1 MTDPSARRRLCF
13 DGNMDG
19 FGGVYNAA
27 GPSKQAVDL
36 HKCRNKPAI
45 FPGRQSPGF
54 ASGDGGAYLGVA
66 KRLVWDLMSAVER
79 LEDRRDETP
88 PRPDLA
94 ASETSSVEAA
104 SSIEAALTP
113 SAAKSSARLRPLL
126 ALAPYVARYRGRACL
141 ALISLT
147 IAAITTLLVPVAAR
161 RMIDFGFTPEG
172 IARINSYF
180 SVMIAVVAV
189 LAGASA
195 SRYYLV
201 MTIGERIVAD
211 LRRDVFAHLISLSP
225 AFFDSARSGELISRL
240 TADTTQIKSAVGA
253 SVSIALRNFL
263 LFVGATAMMVITS
276 PRLSGFVLLAIP
288 VIVLPLV
295 AFGRWVRRL
304 SRNAQDTL
312 ADATSYA
319 SELIGAIRTVQAYT
333 GERLANARFGG
344 DVEQAYEAARSS
356 TSARS
361 ALTAIIIF
369 IVFTSVVLIL
379 WIGSHDVLT
388 GSISPGRLGQ
398 FVLYAA
404 FAAAA
409 LGQLSE
415 VWGEVSAAS
424 GASERLFEI
433 LRVTS
438 QITAP
443 AAPRAMPVPARGDV
457 SFEGV
462 SFAYPMRPDALA
474 VDGVSLSVRAG
485 EKVAIVGP
493 SGAGKSTLFHLLLR
507 FYDPAS
513 GTISFDGVP
522 IRTADPHEVRAR
534 IALVPQESVAFA
546 ATARENI
553 RFGRPEATDAEV
565 ERAAELAHAT
575 EFISR
580 LPGGFETQLGE
591 RGVTLSG
598 GQRQRIAI
606 ARAIL
611 RDAPLLLLDE
621 ATSSLDAE
629 SETLVQTALE
639 ELMRHRTT
647 LVIAH
652 RLATVLSCDR
662 IMVLDQGRIVEQGTH
677 ASLVAAGGLYARLAR
692 LQFEGV

>member
-1 MTDPSARRRLCF
+1 
-13 DGNMDG
+13 
-19 FGGVYNAA
+19 
-27 GPSKQAVDL
+27 
-36 HKCRNKPAI
+36 
-45 FPGRQSPGF
+45 
-54 ASGDGGAYLGVA
+54 
-66 KRLVWDLMSAVER
+66 MSAVER
-79 LEDRRDETP
+79 LDDHNGEVP
-88 PRPDLA
+88 PLQESIPPE
-94 ASETSSVEAA
+94 SSSVET
-104 SSIEAALTP
+104 ILTAP
-113 SAAKSSARLRPLL
+113 PAKSRARLRPLL
-126 ALAPYVARYRGRACL
+126 ALAPYVARYRGRVIL

-147 IAAITTLLVPVAAR
+147 VAALTTLVVPIAVR
-161 RMIDFGFTPEG
+161 RMIDFGFTPKG
-172 IARINSYF
+172 IAMINSYF
-180 SVMIAVVAV
+180 SVMIAVVVV
-189 LAGASA
+189 LAAASA

-211 LRRDVFAHLISLSP
+211 LRRDVFAHLMSLSP

-240 TADTTQIKSAVGA
+240 TADTTQIKSAAGA
-253 SVSIALRNFL
+253 SISIALRNFL
-263 LFVGATAMMVITS
+263 LFVGATAMMVFTS

-288 VIVLPLV
+288 LIVLPLV

-312 ADATSYA
+312 AEASAYA
-319 SELIGAIRTVQAYT
+319 SELVGAIRTVQAYT
-333 GERLANARFGG
+333 GERLADARFGG
-344 DVEQAYEAARSS
+344 EVEQAYEAARTS
-356 TSARS
+356 TRAR
-361 ALTAIIIF
+361 AVLTAIIIF
-369 IVFTSVVLIL
+369 IVFTSVVVIL
-379 WIGSHDVLT
+379 WIGSHDVLSGT
-388 GSISPGRLGQ
+388 ITPGRLGQ

-404 FAAAA
+404 FAAAG

-433 LRVTS
+433 LRVKS
-438 QITAP
+438 AIAAP
-443 AAPRAMPVPARGDV
+443 AAPRALPVPARGDV
-457 SFEGV
+457 SFENV
-462 SFAYPMRPDALA
+462 SFAYPTRPDASA
-474 VDGVSLSVRAG
+474 VDGVSFSVKAG

-513 GTISFDGVP
+513 GTISIDGVP
-522 IRTADPHEVRAR
+522 IRSADPHDVRTR
-534 IALVPQESVAFA
+534 IALVPQDSVAFA

-553 RFGRPEATDAEV
+553 RFGRPEATDTEI
-565 ERAAELAHAT
+565 ERASDLAHAT
-575 EFISR
+575 EFIRR
-580 LPGGFETQLGE
+580 LPGGFEAHLGE

-621 ATSSLDAE
+621 ATSALDAE

-662 IMVLDQGRIVEQGTH
+662 ILVMDQGRIVEQGTH
-677 ASLVAAGGLYARLAR
+677 TSLVAANGLYARLAR
-692 LQFEGV
+692 LQFEGI

>member
-1 MTDPSARRRLCF
+1 
-13 DGNMDG
+13 
-19 FGGVYNAA
+19 
-27 GPSKQAVDL
+27 
-36 HKCRNKPAI
+36 
-45 FPGRQSPGF
+45 
-54 ASGDGGAYLGVA
+54 
-66 KRLVWDLMSAVER
+66 MSAAER
-79 LEDRRDETP
+79 IEDRRGETP
-88 PRPDLA
+88 LRRDMEP
-94 ASETSSVEAA
+94 SEASSVEAQ
-104 SSIEAALTP
+104 LTP
-113 SAAKSSARLRPLL
+113 PPVKRSARLRPLME
-126 ALAPYVARYRGRACL
+126 LAPYVARYRGRAFL
-141 ALISLT
+141 ALIALT
-147 IAAITTLLVPVAAR
+147 VAAITTLVVPIAVR
-161 RMIDFGFTPEG
+161 RIIDFGFSAEG
-172 IARINSYF
+172 IALINSYF

-189 LAGASA
+189 LACASA

-211 LRRDVFAHLISLSP
+211 LRRDVFAHLMSLSP

-240 TADTTQIKSAVGA
+240 TADTTQLKSAVGA
-253 SVSIALRNFL
+253 SVSIALRNL
-263 LFVGATAMMVITS
+263 MLFIGATAMMVITS

-288 VIVLPLV
+288 VIVVPLV

-312 ADATSYA
+312 AEATAYA
-319 SELIGAIRTVQAYT
+319 SELVGAIRTVQAYT
-333 GERLANARFGG
+333 SERLANARFGG
-344 DVEQAYEAARSS
+344 EVEQAYEAARTS
-356 TSARS
+356 TRAR
-361 ALTAIIIF
+361 AFLTAIIIF
-369 IVFTSVVLIL
+369 IVFASVVAIL
-379 WIGSHDVLT
+379 WVGSHDVLT
-388 GSISPGRLGQ
+388 GTISPGRLGQ

-404 FAAAA
+404 FAAAG

-433 LRVTS
+433 LRVKS
-438 QITAP
+438 AITVP
-443 AAPRAMPVPARGDV
+443 ASPQAMPVPARGDV
-457 SFEGV
+457 SFENV
-462 SFAYPMRPDALA
+462 SFAYPTRPDAQA

-513 GTISFDGVP
+513 GVISFDGVP
-522 IRTADPHEVRAR
+522 IRTADPREVRSR
-534 IALVPQESVAFA
+534 IALVPQDSVVFA

-553 RFGRPEATDAEV
+553 RFGRPDATDSEV
-565 ERAAELAHAT
+565 EHAADLAHAT
-575 EFISR
+575 EFIR
-580 LPGGFETQLGE
+580 RMPGGFEAQLGE

-662 IMVLDQGRIVEQGTH
+662 IMVVEQGRIVEQGTH
-677 ASLVAAGGLYARLAR
+677 ASLVAANGLYARLAR
-692 LQFEGV
+692 LQFEGA

>member
-1 MTDPSARRRLCF
+1 
-13 DGNMDG
+13 
-19 FGGVYNAA
+19 
-27 GPSKQAVDL
+27 
-36 HKCRNKPAI
+36 
-45 FPGRQSPGF
+45 
-54 ASGDGGAYLGVA
+54 
-66 KRLVWDLMSAVER
+66 MSAVER
-79 LEDRRDETP
+79 LEDRHGETP
-88 PRPDLA
+88 PRGDLA
-94 ASETSSVEAA
+94 AAEAA
-104 SSIEAALTP
+104 SIEAQLTQSP
-113 SAAKSSARLRPLL
+113 AKNRARLRPLL
-126 ALAPYVARYRGRACL
+126 ALAPYVARYRGRAVL

-147 IAAITTLLVPVAAR
+147 VAALTTLLVPVAVR
-161 RMIDFGFTPEG
+161 RMIDFGFSPEG
-172 IARINSYF
+172 IVLINSYF

-189 LAGASA
+189 LAFASA
-195 SRYYLV
+195 SRFYLV

-225 AFFDSARSGELISRL
+225 SFFDSARSGELISRL

-253 SVSIALRNFL
+253 SVSIALRNFM

-276 PRLSGFVLLAIP
+276 PRLSGLVLLAIP

-312 ADATSYA
+312 AEASAYA

-333 GERLANARFGG
+333 SERLAEARFGG
-344 DVEQAYEAARSS
+344 DVEQAYEAARTS
-356 TSARS
+356 TRAR
-361 ALTAIIIF
+361 AVLTAIIIF

-379 WIGSHDVLT
+379 WIGSHDVLSGT
-388 GSISPGRLGQ
+388 ITPGRLGQ

-404 FAAAA
+404 FAAAG

-433 LRVTS
+433 LRVKS
-438 QITAP
+438 QITVP
-443 AAPRAMPVPARGDV
+443 ASPLALPVPPRGDV
-457 SFEGV
+457 GFDNV
-462 SFAYPMRPDALA
+462 SFAYPTRPDALA
-474 VDGVSLSVRAG
+474 VDGVSLAVRAG

-513 GTISFDGVP
+513 GVISFDGVP
-522 IRTADPHEVRAR
+522 IRAADPREVRAR
-534 IALVPQESVAFA
+534 VALVPQDPVVFA
-546 ATARENI
+546 ASARENI
-553 RFGRPEATDAEV
+553 RFGRPDANDAEV
-565 ERAAELAHAT
+565 ERAAELAHAA
-575 EFISR
+575 EFIRR
-580 LPGGFETQLGE
+580 LPGGFEAPLGE

-598 GQRQRIAI
+598 GQRQRLAI

-621 ATSSLDAE
+621 ATSALDAE

-662 IMVLDQGRIVEQGTH
+662 IMVMDQGRIVEQGTH
-677 ASLVAAGGLYARLAR
+677 ASLVAANGLYARLAR

>member
-1 MTDPSARRRLCF
+1 MSAAEQLENPRGGPPPRRDALLEEEAF
-13 DGNMDG
+13 IE
-19 FGGVYNAA
+19 
-27 GPSKQAVDL
+27 SQL
-36 HKCRNKPAI
+36 T
-45 FPGRQSPGF
+45 QSP
-54 ASGDGGAYLGVA
+54 AKTGA
-66 KRLVWDLMSAVER
+66 K
-79 LEDRRDETP
+79 
-88 PRPDLA
+88 
-94 ASETSSVEAA
+94 
-104 SSIEAALTP
+104 
-113 SAAKSSARLRPLL
+113 LRPLL
-126 ALAPYVARYRGRACL
+126 ALAPYIMRYRGRALL
-141 ALISLT
+141 AFISLT
-147 IAAITTLLVPVAAR
+147 IAAITTLVVPIAVR
-161 RMIDFGFTPEG
+161 RMIDFGFSPEG
-172 IARINSYF
+172 IAMINSYF

-195 SRYYLV
+195 SRFYLV

-225 AFFDSARSGELISRL
+225 AFFDSARSGELVSRL

-253 SVSIALRNFL
+253 SVSIALRNL
-263 LFVGATAMMVITS
+263 MLFIGATAMMVITS
-276 PRLSGFVLLAIP
+276 PKLSLFVLLAIP
-288 VIVLPLV
+288 VIVIPLV

-312 ADATSYA
+312 ANASAYA

-333 GERLANARFGG
+333 SERLAASRFGSE
-344 DVEQAYEAARSS
+344 VEQAYDAARNS
-356 TSARS
+356 TRAR
-361 ALTAIIIF
+361 AVLTLIIIF
-369 IVFTSVVLIL
+369 IVFSSVVVIL
-379 WIGSHDVLT
+379 WVGSHDVLT

-404 FAAAA
+404 FAATG

-424 GASERLFEI
+424 GAAERLFEI
-433 LRVTS
+433 LRVKP
-438 QITAP
+438 QIMAP
-443 AAPRAMPVPARGDV
+443 AAPVALPIPARGDV
-457 SFEGV
+457 GFDNV
-462 SFAYPMRPDALA
+462 SFNYPSRPDVRAI
-474 VDGVSLSVRAG
+474 DGVSLSVRAG

-513 GTISFDGVP
+513 GTISVDGVP
-522 IRTADPHEVRAR
+522 IRSADPRELRAR
-534 IALVPQESVAFA
+534 MALVPQDSVVFA
-546 ATARENI
+546 ASARENI
-553 RFGRPEATDAEV
+553 RFGRPDASDAEV
-565 ERAAELAHAT
+565 ERAADLAHAT
-575 EFISR
+575 EFIRR
-580 LPGGFETQLGE
+580 LPDGFEAQLGE

-621 ATSSLDAE
+621 ATSALDAE

-662 IMVLDQGRIVEQGTH
+662 IMVMDQGRIVEQGTH
-677 ASLVAAGGLYARLAR
+677 ASLVAANGLYARLAR
-692 LQFEGV
+692 LQFERI

>member
-1 MTDPSARRRLCF
+1 
-13 DGNMDG
+13 
-19 FGGVYNAA
+19 
-27 GPSKQAVDL
+27 
-36 HKCRNKPAI
+36 
-45 FPGRQSPGF
+45 
-54 ASGDGGAYLGVA
+54 
-66 KRLVWDLMSAVER
+66 MSAVER
-79 LEDRRDETP
+79 LEERHGGASPQPEAPTAP
-88 PRPDLA
+88 ALDLDA
-94 ASETSSVEAA
+94 EAS
-104 SSIEAALTP
+104 P
-113 SAAKSSARLRPLL
+113 KSHSKLRPLL
-126 ALAPYVARYRGRACL
+126 ALSPYVARYRARALL
-141 ALISLT
+141 ALLALT
-147 IAAITTLLVPVAAR
+147 IAAITTLLVPVAVR
-161 RMIDFGFTPEG
+161 RMIDFGFTPKG
-172 IARINSYF
+172 IALINSYF

-189 LAGASA
+189 LALASA

-225 AFFDSARSGELISRL
+225 SFFDSARSGELISRL

-253 SVSIALRNFL
+253 SVSIALRNLMLFL
-263 LFVGATAMMVITS
+263 GAATMMVVTS

-288 VIVLPLV
+288 LIVLPLV

-304 SRNAQDTL
+304 SRSAQDTL
-312 ADATSYA
+312 ADASAYA
-319 SELIGAIRTVQAYT
+319 SELVGAIRTVQAYT
-333 GERLANARFGG
+333 GERVANARFGRQ
-344 DVEQAYEAARSS
+344 VEQAYEAARVS
-356 TSARS
+356 TKAR
-361 ALTAIIIF
+361 AVLTAIIIF
-369 IVFTSVVLIL
+369 IVFTSVVAIL

-404 FAAAA
+404 FAAAG

-424 GASERLFEI
+424 GAAERLFEI
-433 LRVTS
+433 LRVRPE
-438 QITAP
+438 ITAP
-443 AAPRAMPVPARGDV
+443 ATPRALPASTHGDV
-457 SFEGV
+457 AFDNV
-462 SFAYPMRPDALA
+462 SFAYPARPEALA
-474 VDGVSLSVRAG
+474 VDRVSFSVRSG

-507 FYDPAS
+507 FYDPLS

-522 IRTADPHEVRAR
+522 IKSTDPLAFRSH
-534 IALVPQESVAFA
+534 IALVPQDPVVFA
-546 ATARENI
+546 ASACDNI
-553 RFGRPEATDAEV
+553 RFGRPQASDAEV
-565 ERAAELAHAT
+565 ERAAELAHAV
-575 EFISR
+575 EFIRR
-580 LPGGFETQLGE
+580 LPAGFETELGE

-629 SETLVQTALE
+629 SETLVKTALE

-662 IMVLDQGRIVEQGTH
+662 ILVMEQGRIVEQGSH
-677 ASLVAAGGLYARLAR
+677 ASLVAANGLYARLAR
-692 LQFEGV
+692 LQFEGA

>member
-1 MTDPSARRRLCF
+1 
-13 DGNMDG
+13 
-19 FGGVYNAA
+19 
-27 GPSKQAVDL
+27 
-36 HKCRNKPAI
+36 
-45 FPGRQSPGF
+45 
-54 ASGDGGAYLGVA
+54 
-66 KRLVWDLMSAVER
+66 MSAVER
-79 LEDRRDETP
+79 VDDPRGEVSPRR
-88 PRPDLA
+88 DLA
-94 ASETSSVEAA
+94 AVEAP
-104 SSIEAALTP
+104 SLEEQLMEAP
-113 SAAKSSARLRPLL
+113 AKGSARLRPLL
-126 ALAPYVARYRGRACL
+126 ALAPYVARYRGRAIL

-147 IAAITTLLVPVAAR
+147 VAAITTLIVPVAVR

-172 IARINSYF
+172 IAMINSYF

-195 SRYYLV
+195 ARFYLV

-211 LRRDVFAHLISLSP
+211 LRRDVFAHLMSLSP
-225 AFFDSARSGELISRL
+225 SFFDSARSGELISRL
-240 TADTTQIKSAVGA
+240 TADTTQLKSAVGA
-253 SVSIALRNFL
+253 SVSIALRNL
-263 LFVGATAMMVITS
+263 MLFIGATAMMVITS

-312 ADATSYA
+312 ADATAYA
-319 SELIGAIRTVQAYT
+319 SELVGAIRTVQAYT
-333 GERLANARFGG
+333 SERLADARFGG
-344 DVEQAYEAARSS
+344 EVEQAYQAARSS
-356 TSARS
+356 TRAR
-361 ALTAIIIF
+361 AVLTAIIIF
-369 IVFTSVVLIL
+369 IVFTSVVAIL
-379 WIGSHDVLT
+379 WVGSNDVLA
-388 GSISPGRLGQ
+388 GSISAGRLGQ

-404 FAAAA
+404 FAAAG

-424 GASERLFEI
+424 GAAERLFEI
-433 LRVTS
+433 LRVKS

-443 AAPRAMPVPARGDV
+443 ALPRALPVPARGDV
-457 SFEGV
+457 AFENVG
-462 SFAYPMRPDALA
+462 FAYPTRRDVAA

-507 FYDPAS
+507 FYDPVS
-513 GTISFDGVP
+513 GSISFDGVP
-522 IRTADPHEVRAR
+522 IRTADPRELRSR
-534 IALVPQESVAFA
+534 IALVPQDSVVFA
-546 ATARENI
+546 ASARENI
-553 RFGRPEATDAEV
+553 RFGRPDADDAEV
-565 ERAAELAHAT
+565 ERAAALAHAT
-575 EFISR
+575 EFIRR
-580 LPGGFETQLGE
+580 LPGGFEAQLGE

-662 IMVLDQGRIVEQGTH
+662 IMVMDQGRIVEQGTH
-677 ASLVAAGGLYARLAR
+677 ASLVAANGLYARLAR